1 MGTDY
6 SPLSEA
12 VLRYTGLRVERE
24 FPFHPTREW
33 RFDFAI
39 PQAHVAIE
47 VEGGLW
53 NGGRHFRPEGWKR
66 DTEKYNEGDQDS
78 RLTFNFQ
85 SSIFN

>member
-47 VEGGLW
+47 VEGCLLYTS
-53 NGGRHFRPEGWKR
+53 PSPR
-66 DTEKYNEGDQDS
+66 D
-78 RLTFNFQ
+78 
-85 SSIFN
+85 

>member
-47 VEGGLW
+47 VELSLI
-53 NGGRHFRPEGWKR
+53 H
-66 DTEKYNEGDQDS
+66 
-78 RLTFNFQ
+78 
-85 SSIFN
+85 I

>member
-53 NGGRHFRPEGWKR
+53 NGATSAPRAGGVTWRNTTRPPLADG
-66 DTEKYNEGDQDS
+66 S
-78 RLTFNFQ
+78 
-85 SSIFN
+85 